1 MFKIIFIKI
10 QFIIIRIIEAYPQI
24 NLLILNNLIYF
35 KLFLPHDKDYLGL
48 KLIFKK
54 KNNLNSFLD
63 IGANVGASALSFIKM
78 GFYNKIHL
86 FEPNFNLYKN
96 YLKKIKK
103 KHHNLNIYNY
113 ALGSKNKSL
122 IFFLP
127 YIEKIFIHYFSSFDK
142 KYIINSC
149 SNTFPNKKIF
159 LKKKIVKVKKF
170 DDLKIKDV
178 IDFIKLDSE
187 GYDLEIIKGLKK
199 TISKF
204 KPVFLIEYNVD
215 LYLKIVKKLN
225 KYCQFYYDIKKNSL
239 VQINNS
245 NFKKLDRFG
254 HRDLLSIRNVFFIHK
269 DKLGLLNC

>member
-1 MFKIIFIKI
+1 
-10 QFIIIRIIEAYPQI
+10 
-24 NLLILNNLIYF
+24 
-35 KLFLPHDKDYLGL
+35 
-48 KLIFKK
+48 
-54 KNNLNSFLD
+54 
-63 IGANVGASALSFIKM
+63 M
-78 GFYNKIHL
+78 GFYNKMYL

-103 KHHNLNIYNY
+103 KHHNLKIYNY

-122 IFFLP
+122 IFFLT

-149 SNTFPNKKIF
+149 SNTFPNKKII

-199 TISKF
+199 TINKF
-204 KPVFLIEYNVD
+204 KPVLLIEYNVD
-215 LYLKIVKKLN
+215 LHLKIVKKLN
-225 KYCQFYYDIKKNSL
+225 KYCQFYYDTKKNFL

-254 HRDLLSIRNVFFIHK
+254 HKDLLSIRNVYFIHK
-269 DKLGLLNC
+269 DKLGMLNC

>member
-1 MFKIIFIKI
+1 MFKIIFNKI
-10 QFIIIRIIEAYPQI
+10 QFIIIRILEAYPQI
-24 NLLILNNLIYF
+24 NLLILNNLTYF
-35 KLFLPHDKDYLGL
+35 KFFLPHDKDYLGL
-48 KLIFKK
+48 KLIFKR
-54 KNNLNSFLD
+54 NCNLNIFLD

-78 GFYNKIHL
+78 GFYNKMYL
-86 FEPNFNLYKN
+86 FEPNFQLYKD
-96 YLKKIKK
+96 YLIKIKK
-103 KHHNLNIYNY
+103 KYNNLIIYNY

-127 YIEKIFIHYFSSFDK
+127 YIGKTFIHYFSSFDK

-149 SNTFPNKKIF
+149 SNTFPNKKII
-159 LKKKIVKVKKF
+159 LKKKIIKVKKF

-204 KPVFLIEYNVD
+204 KPTLLIEYNVD

-225 KYCQFYYDIKKNSL
+225 KYHQFYYDIKKNSL

-245 NFKKLDRFG
+245 NFNKLDRFG
-254 HRDLLSIRNVFFIHK
+254 HKDLLSIRNVYFIHK
-269 DKLGLLNC
+269 DKLGLINC

>member
-10 QFIIIRIIEAYPQI
+10 QYIIIRIIEAYPQI

-35 KLFLPHDKDYLGL
+35 KFFLPHDKDYLGL

-54 KNNLNSFLD
+54 NYNLNSFLD

-78 GFYNKIHL
+78 GFYNKMYL
-86 FEPNFNLYKN
+86 FEPNFNLYNN

-103 KHHNLNIYNY
+103 KHHNLKIYNY

-127 YIEKIFIHYFSSFDK
+127 YIEKIFIHYFSSFNK

-149 SNTFPNKKIF
+149 SNTFPNKKII

-178 IDFIKLDSE
+178 IDFIKIDSE
-187 GYDLEIIKGLKK
+187 GYDLEIIKGLNK
-199 TISKF
+199 TLNKF
-204 KPVFLIEYNVD
+204 KPALLIEYNKD

-225 KYCQFYYDIKKNSL
+225 KYCQFYYNIKKNSL

-254 HRDLLSIRNVFFIHK
+254 HKDLLSIRNVYFIHK
-269 DKLGLLNC
+269 DKMGLLNC

>member
-10 QFIIIRIIEAYPQI
+10 QYIIIRTIEAYPQI
-24 NLLILNNLIYF
+24 NLLILNNLTYF
-35 KLFLPHDKDYLGL
+35 KFFLPHDKDYLGL

-54 KNNLNSFLD
+54 NYNLNSFLD

-78 GFYNKIHL
+78 GFYNKMYL

-103 KHHNLNIYNY
+103 KHHNLKIYNY

-149 SNTFPNKKIF
+149 SNTFPNKKII

-199 TISKF
+199 TINKF
-204 KPVFLIEYNVD
+204 KPVLLIEYNVD
-215 LYLKIVKKLN
+215 LHLKIVKKLN
-225 KYCQFYYDIKKNSL
+225 KYCQFYYDAKKNSL

-254 HRDLLSIRNVFFIHK
+254 HKDLLSIRNVYFIHK

>member
-10 QFIIIRIIEAYPQI
+10 QYIIIRIIEAYPQI
-24 NLLILNNLIYF
+24 NLLILNNLTYF
-35 KLFLPHDKDYLGL
+35 KFFLPHDKDYLGL

-54 KNNLNSFLD
+54 NYNLNSFLD
-63 IGANVGASALSFIKM
+63 IGANVGASTLSFIKM
-78 GFYNKIHL
+78 GFYNKMYL

-103 KHHNLNIYNY
+103 KHHNLKIYNY

-149 SNTFPNKKIF
+149 SNTFPNKKII

-199 TISKF
+199 TINKF
-204 KPVFLIEYNVD
+204 KPVLLIEYNVD
-215 LYLKIVKKLN
+215 LHLKIVKKLN
-225 KYCQFYYDIKKNSL
+225 KYCQFYYDTKKNFL

-254 HRDLLSIRNVFFIHK
+254 HKDLLSIRNVYFIHK

>member
-1 MFKIIFIKI
+1 MFKIIFIRI
-10 QFIIIRIIEAYPQI
+10 QFIIIRILEAYPQI
-24 NLLILNNLIYF
+24 NLLILNNLTYF
-35 KLFLPHDKDYLGL
+35 KFFLPHDKDYLGL
-48 KLIFKK
+48 KLIFKR
-54 KNNLNSFLD
+54 NYNLNSFLD

-78 GFYNKIHL
+78 GFYNKIYL
-86 FEPNFNLYKN
+86 FEPNFQLYNN

-103 KHHNLNIYNY
+103 KYNNLTIYNY

-127 YIEKIFIHYFSSFDK
+127 YIGETFIHYFSSFDK

-149 SNTFPNKKIF
+149 SNTFPNKKII
-159 LKKKIVKVKKF
+159 LKKKIIKVKKF

-178 IDFIKLDSE
+178 IDFIKIDSE
-187 GYDLEIIKGLKK
+187 GYDLEIIKGLQK

-204 KPVFLIEYNVD
+204 NPTLLIEYNVN

-225 KYCQFYYDIKKNSL
+225 KYRQFYYDIKKNSL

-254 HRDLLSIRNVFFIHK
+254 HRDLLSIRNVYFIHK
-269 DKLGLLNC
+269 DKLGMLNC

>member
-63 IGANVGASALSFIKM
+63 IGANVGASALIFIKM
-78 GFYNKIHL
+78 GFYNKMHL

-127 YIEKIFIHYFSSFDK
+127 YIEKIFVHYFSSFDK

-149 SNTFPNKKIF
+149 SNTFPNKKII
-159 LKKKIVKVKKF
+159 LKKKIIEVKKF
-170 DDLKIKDV
+170 DDLKINDV

-187 GYDLEIIKGLKK
+187 GYDLEIIKGLMK
-199 TISKF
+199 TINKF
-204 KPVFLIEYNVD
+204 KPAFLIEYNAE

-225 KYCQFYYDIKKNSL
+225 KYFQFYYDINKNSL
-239 VQINNS
+239 VQINIS

-254 HRDLLSIRNVFFIHK
+254 HKDHLSIRNVYFIHK
-269 DKLGLLNC
+269 DKLGMLNC

>member
-1 MFKIIFIKI
+1 MFKIIFIRI
-10 QFIIIRIIEAYPQI
+10 QFIIIRILEVYPQI
-24 NLLILNNLIYF
+24 NLLILNNLTYF
-35 KLFLPHDKDYLGL
+35 KFFLPHDKDYLGL
-48 KLIFKK
+48 KLIFKR
-54 KNNLNSFLD
+54 NYNLNSFLD

-78 GFYNKIHL
+78 GFYNKIYL
-86 FEPNFNLYKN
+86 FEPNFQLYNN

-103 KHHNLNIYNY
+103 KYNNLTIYNY

-127 YIEKIFIHYFSSFDK
+127 YIGETFIHYFSSFDK

-149 SNTFPNKKIF
+149 SNTFPNKKII
-159 LKKKIVKVKKF
+159 LKKKIIKVKKF

-178 IDFIKLDSE
+178 IDFIKIDSE
-187 GYDLEIIKGLKK
+187 GYDLEIIKGLQK

-204 KPVFLIEYNVD
+204 NPTLLIEYNLN

-225 KYCQFYYDIKKNSL
+225 KYRQFYYDIKKNSL

-254 HRDLLSIRNVFFIHK
+254 HKDLLSIRNVYFIHK
-269 DKLGLLNC
+269 DKLGMLNC